1 MTPCATLCATP
12 ACDVVDVGLV
22 EAAQCKRENTWGSV
36 HRKLTLGSRPSSL
49 CSLGRPGRSRPHGY
63 LRMYCAHLC
72 IVSNICGNMAVMEV
86 VIRSRKYWI
95 ASSSVLF
102 S

>member
-1 MTPCATLCATP
+1 MQERIHGGLYTGSSHS
-12 ACDVVDVGLV
+12 VG
-22 EAAQCKRENTWGSV
+22 
-36 HRKLTLGSRPSSL
+36 PSPLS
-49 CSLGRPGRSRPHGY
+49 SLGRPELTLQSRSAPGAVGHTVTCGY